1 MDKKEMLI
9 KSGAKLKELRKATG
23 MSVFKVGRAIGMS
36 GSYVSQFERGSCPP
50 SDAALIALSDLYGVD
65 KQKLFDL
72 YGKIHNE
79 EMDVLM
85 QYPQLRKTIIEL
97 TSYPKVTKED
107 VDEVLAEF
115 QLIVKNHFTKGDD

>member
-1 MDKKEMLI
+1 MDKKEMWI
-9 KSGAKLKELRKATG
+9 QSGAKLKEIRKATG

-36 GSYVSQFERGSCPP
+36 GSYVSQFERGVCAP

-97 TSYPKVTKED
+97 TSDPKVTKED

-115 QLIVKNHFTKGDD
+115 QLIVKNHFTQGDD

>member
-23 MSVFKVGRAIGMS
+23 MSVFKVGKAIGMS

-72 YGKIHNE
+72 YVYYLERDTNTQCQSSCIKRFI
-79 EMDVLM
+79 
-85 QYPQLRKTIIEL
+85 L
-97 TSYPKVTKED
+97 TSAFSSSRD
-107 VDEVLAEF
+107 
-115 QLIVKNHFTKGDD
+115 I

>member
-1 MDKKEMLI
+1 M
-9 KSGAKLKELRKATG
+9 
-23 MSVFKVGRAIGMS
+23 
-36 GSYVSQFERGSCPP
+36 PP

-97 TSYPKVTKED
+97 TSDPKVTKED